1 MNTCHIVAAGDMGG
15 VKVEIK
21 EGDFLIAADAGYGE
35 VARQGLKADLVVGDF
50 DSLGAEP
57 QGENII
63 KHPVMKDDTDTMLAV
78 KLGFERGYT
87 RFYMYGM
94 LGGAR
99 LDHTIANI
107 QTLAY
112 IASQGGQGYI
122 IGEKCCLTALKDG
135 EVRFTKEA
143 QGIISVF
150 CLGAPAKGVTL
161 EGLLY
166 PLNDYTLVPDM
177 PLGVSNEFTGV
188 PARVRVQDGAIVAL
202 FRDIGYLEVEEC

>member
-1 MNTCHIVAAGDMGG
+1 MKTCHIVAAGDMGG
-15 VKVEIK
+15 VKIEMK
-21 EGDFLIAADAGYGE
+21 DGDFLIAADAGYGE
-35 VARQGLKADLVVGDF
+35 VRRQGLRADLVVGDF

-78 KLGFERGYT
+78 RLGFERGYP
-87 RFYMYGM
+87 RVYLYGM

-107 QTLAY
+107 QTLMY
-112 IASQGGQGYI
+112 IVSQGGEGYI
-122 IGEKCCLTALKDG
+122 IGENCCLTALKDG
-135 EVRFTKEA
+135 ELRFTKDA
-143 QGIISVF
+143 RGIISVF
-150 CLGAPAKGVTL
+150 CLGVPAEGVTL

-166 PLNDYTLVPDM
+166 PLNDYTLLPDM

-188 PARVRVQDGAIVAL
+188 PARVRVRNGAIVVL
-202 FRDIGYLEVEEC
+202 FGDIGYLEAKEC